1 MNTQQQSPQQ
11 VQARASVSVEF
22 DTIVKAFGPVQ
33 VLHGVSFALAPGQV
47 YGLLGE
53 NGAGKST
60 LMKILA
66 GYESPTGGT
75 LRVNG
80 QPQQFASSRDA
91 EALGIVLIHQE
102 FNLADDL
109 TVAQNIFLGHEK
121 NMSPLGRRFTA
132 SVPRGEQGSLGRP
145 GASSKGWLLD
155 DAAMARDAA
164 AALAQVG
171 LRIDPATKVRRLIVA
186 EKQLVEIAKAIA
198 RHARLLIM
206 DEPTATLTPGETERL
221 FKLMAQL
228 RADGVT
234 IVSISHKLDEVEQV
248 TDEVIVMRDGR
259 FVTRARTAEVTR
271 HQMANLMVGRELADL
286 YPPRDPVVAADAP
299 AMRVRDFN
307 VPGWARNASFE
318 VRPGEILGFAGLVG
332 AGRTELF
339 EGLLGLR
346 PASGSVEM
354 LGRPV
359 PNGRGW
365 RSPRDA
371 ARHGLTY
378 LSEDRK
384 GKGLLTA
391 FGLRQN
397 LTLMALERYAK
408 PWLKPEAERAALAA
422 AVQDYGIRTGSLDV
436 RASSLSGGNQQ
447 KLALAKVLQPQPKVV
462 VLDEPTRGVDVGAKR
477 DIYFLIQ
484 RLARQGLAVIVVSS
498 ELMELIGL
506 CHRVAV
512 MRAGQV
518 VATLDADHLTEEELI
533 AHATGTA
540 PHPEHA

>member
-1 MNTQQQSPQQ
+1 M
-11 VQARASVSVEF
+11 SVESTGKAGVAVAF
-22 DTIVKAFGPVQ
+22 DQIVKAFGPVQ
-33 VLHGVSFALAPGQV
+33 VLHGVSFALEPGRV

-66 GYESPTGGT
+66 GYEQPTGGV
-75 LRVNG
+75 LHING

-102 FNLADDL
+102 FNLAEDL
-109 TVAQNIFLGHEK
+109 SVAQNIFLGHEK
-121 NMSPLGRRFTA
+121 K
-132 SVPRGEQGSLGRP
+132 
-145 GASSKGWLLD
+145 KGWLLD
-155 DAAMARDAA
+155 DASMERDAA
-164 AALAQVG
+164 AALAAVG
-171 LRIDPATKVRRLIVA
+171 LQVDPRTKVRRLIVA

-198 RHARLLIM
+198 RRARLLIM

-221 FKLMAQL
+221 FKLIAQL

-234 IVSISHKLDEVEQV
+234 IVYISHKLDEVEQV
-248 TDEVIVMRDGR
+248 TDDVIVMRDGR
-259 FVTRARTAEVTR
+259 FVTRSLTAEVTR

-286 YPPRDPVVAADAP
+286 YPPRDAVVRDVAP
-299 AMRVRDFN
+299 AMQVRHFS
-307 VPGWARNASFE
+307 VPGWAQDASFE

-339 EGLLGLR
+339 EGLMGLR
-346 PASGSVEM
+346 PGSGTVEM
-354 LGRPV
+354 LGQPV
-359 PNGRGW
+359 TLRN
-365 RSPRDA
+365 PRDA
-371 ARHGLTY
+371 ARHGFTY

-384 GKGLLTA
+384 GKGLHVH

-397 LTLMALERYAK
+397 LTLMALERYAQ
-408 PWLKPEAERAALAA
+408 PWLKPEAERAALAE
-422 AVQDYGIRTGSLDV
+422 AVKDYGIRTGDLDA

-447 KLALAKVLQPQPKVV
+447 KLALAKVLQPRPKVV

-484 RLARQGLAVIVVSS
+484 RLAREGLAVIVVSS

-512 MRAGQV
+512 MRAGKLV
-518 VATLDADHLTEEELI
+518 TTLDAEHLTEEELI

-540 PHPEHA
+540 SHEHAHA

>member
-1 MNTQQQSPQQ
+1 MTDRSFP
-11 VQARASVSVEF
+11 AASGVSVDF
-22 DTIVKAFGPVQ
+22 DQIVKAFGPVQ
-33 VLHGVSFALAPGQV
+33 VLHGVSFSLQPGRV

-66 GYESPTGGT
+66 GYEQPSAGT
-75 LRVNG
+75 LRING
-80 QPQQFASSRDA
+80 AARQFASSRDA

-102 FNLADDL
+102 FNLAEDL
-109 TVAQNIFLGHEK
+109 SVAQNIFLGHEK
-121 NMSPLGRRFTA
+121 K
-132 SVPRGEQGSLGRP
+132 
-145 GASSKGWLLD
+145 KGWLLD
-155 DAAMARDAA
+155 DRSMDSDAA

-171 LRIDPATKVRRLIVA
+171 LEIDPTTKVRRLIVA

-198 RHARLLIM
+198 RRARLLIM

-221 FKLMAQL
+221 FKLIAQL

-234 IVSISHKLDEVEQV
+234 IVYISHKLDEVERV
-248 TDEVIVMRDGR
+248 TDDVIVMRDGR
-259 FVTRARTAEVTR
+259 FVTRALTADVTR
-271 HQMANLMVGRELADL
+271 QQMANLMVGRELADL
-286 YPPRDPVVAADAP
+286 YPPRDVV
-299 AMRVRDFN
+299 VRDGPPALSVRGFN
-307 VPGWARNASFE
+307 VPGWAQDAGFE

-346 PASGSVEM
+346 PASGNVEM
-354 LGRPV
+354 LGREV
-359 PNGRGW
+359 PDRKGW
-365 RSPRDA
+365 RNPRDA
-371 ARHGLTY
+371 AKNGFSY

-384 GKGLLTA
+384 GKGLHVH

-397 LTLMALERYAK
+397 LTLMALERYAA
-408 PWLKPEAERAALAA
+408 PWLNADAERAALAE
-422 AVQDYGIRTGSLDV
+422 AVKDYGIRTGNLDA

-484 RLARQGLAVIVVSS
+484 RLAREGLAVIVVSS

-512 MRAGQV
+512 MRAGRIV
-518 VATLDADHLTEEELI
+518 TTLDADHLTEEQLI

-540 PHPEHA
+540 HDHANA